1 MIRIKAEKNMTFVGV
16 ADAGC
21 GKHKKEIIEKKLLEA
36 LADFM
41 LEHTEQMI
49 AAPFRDEIK
58 FQIVKKIREE
68 LRGYYGE
75 ITDFAGILMIPEEEL
90 LFHVRFGR
98 ASIFGVNEKE
108 YFQCINK
115 SLEFDLR
122 GSDICEEESMLQLRI
137 GIKNLTCLQKIYLFG
152 GNRDEYIGILQNKG
166 RGGRGCEE
174 YEPSRK
180 LSEWKKKRAWI
191 RKTQCIVTIQ

>member
-21 GKHKKEIIEKKLLEA
+21 EKQKKEIIEKKLLEA

-75 ITDFAGILMIPEEEL
+75 ITDFAGILMIPEKEIL
-90 LFHVRFGR
+90 LHVRFGR
-98 ASIFGVNEKE
+98 SSIFGINEKE
-108 YFQCINK
+108 HLQCINK

-122 GSDICEEESMLQLRI
+122 GADICEEESMLRLRI
-137 GIKNLTCLQKIYLFG
+137 GIQNLACLQKIYLFG
-152 GNRDEYIGILQNKG
+152 GSRDGYIGLLRNK
-166 RGGRGCEE
+166 GRGCEE
-174 YEPSRK
+174 YEQSRK

>member
-21 GKHKKEIIEKKLLEA
+21 GKQKKEIIEKKLLEA

-41 LEHTEQMI
+41 LGHTEQML

-75 ITDFAGILMIPEEEL
+75 ITDFAGILMIPEEEIL
-90 LFHVRFGR
+90 LHVRFGR
-98 ASIFGVNEKE
+98 SSIFGVDEKE
-108 YFQCINK
+108 YFKCINK
-115 SLEFDLR
+115 SLEFNLR
-122 GSDICEEESMLQLRI
+122 GADICEEESMLQLRI
-137 GIKNLTCLQKIYLFG
+137 GIKNLAYLQKIYLFG
-152 GNRDEYIGILQNKG
+152 GSRDEYIGILRNKG
-166 RGGRGCEE
+166 KGGRGCEE
-174 YEPSRK
+174 YEQSRK